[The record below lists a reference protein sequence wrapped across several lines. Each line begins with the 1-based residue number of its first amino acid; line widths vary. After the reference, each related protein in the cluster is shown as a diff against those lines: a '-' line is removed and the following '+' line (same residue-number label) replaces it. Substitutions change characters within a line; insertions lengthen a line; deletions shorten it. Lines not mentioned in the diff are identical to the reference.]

1 MCHYPIGNRF
11 CLIPSGTNEYCHV
24 HGPSSKLIKKV
35 KAQKEEI
42 TILNRRISE
51 ANRKLQI
58 IDEADRIKYELIAL
72 ATECSFRQA
81 IDDPYNKE
89 YIEKIFKAPQ
99 HQCMNIYNELINK
112 RNMIAHRYTSRE
124 WIDPFA
130 KTKHGK
136 SVKKLVSSVKAYNLL
151 RLPLNE

>member
-1 MCHYPIGNRF
+1 MCQYPIENRF

-42 TILNRRISE
+42 TILNKRLSE

-58 IDEADRIKYELIAL
+58 IDEADRIKYELISL
-72 ATECSFRQA
+72 STNRSFRQA
-81 IDDPYNKE
+81 IEDPNNSPT
-89 YIEKIFKAPQ
+89 IERIFNAPQ
-99 HQCMNIYNELINK
+99 SQCLNIYNELINK

-124 WIDPFA
+124 WIDPMK
-130 KTKHGK
+130 KTHHGK
-136 SVKKLVSSVKAYNLL
+136 SIKKLVSSIKAHTLL
-151 RLPLNE
+151 RR